1 MLILQQSCSCSIHD
15 FLLLILLH
23 GNESFQTEISRHHSY
38 YSKMKILFKNCNRLI
53 TALVIALSTE
63 IIIINNNNVAHAL
76 NVLVVGGSGRVG
88 GSTVRWIKT
97 LSDRQQQQQNELD
110 ALGPA
115 IITVGGRRR
124 ESYEAALRNNV
135 IPPEVDFLSLDVDGD
150 EILLQQ
156 TLQQWQSSCNEN
168 DNENQQQQHK
178 KNNKPKCLV
187 VHTGG
192 PFQGR
197 TKPTLLSTCLSLSIP
212 YVDVCDEWE
221 LAETSKSTLH
231 SIAREKNVPCII
243 SCGIWPGVSALMA
256 KEGAESLASK
266 LCSSYSNDVEGTAA
280 GDEWTKE
287 TKVEIESIDYS
298 FFTAG
303 TGNAGPTIVSATF
316 LLLATPVITF
326 LNGLRADKEPWTEM
340 KQIDFGKGV
349 GNRLV
354 WLLDNPDVPSTALYL
369 NSGNQHDDDD
379 TAKVVP
385 NVSSRFG
392 TAPLVWNYLFG
403 GMKVLPRSLL
413 YNRNAMQA
421 FALFSEPIIRLVD
434 RLVGATN
441 AMRVDV
447 TGCALRRDGTKV
459 GRETI
464 TLRVAHDDL
473 EMCVGLAT
481 AAFALE
487 VARSMYDFGS
497 GDGATPTVLP
507 GVFFPVELGKRA
519 RENILEVVK
528 EDAFVYELGK

>member
-1 MLILQQSCSCSIHD
+1 
-15 FLLLILLH
+15 
-23 GNESFQTEISRHHSY
+23 
-38 YSKMKILFKNCNRLI
+38 MKILFQECYCKT
-53 TALVIALSTE
+53 TALIIALSTV
-63 IIIINNNNVAHAL
+63 IIINSNNAAHAL

-97 LSDRQQQQQNELD
+97 LSDRQQEQHHHQQQQQQQQSQIELD
-110 ALGPA
+110 TLGPA

-135 IPPEVDFLSLDVDGD
+135 IPPEVEFLSLDVDGD
-150 EILLQQ
+150 GILLKQ
-156 TLQQWQSSCNEN
+156 TLQQWQSSCNGYDDEN
-168 DNENQQQQHK
+168 RQSQQQQQRQQQH
-178 KNNKPKCLV
+178 NKPKCLV

-221 LAETSKSTLH
+221 LAETSKSKLH
-231 SIAREKNVPCII
+231 SMAREKNVPCII

-266 LCSSYSNDVEGTAA
+266 LRSSYCNDEEGTAA
-280 GDEWTKE
+280 GDESTKE
-287 TKVEIESIDYS
+287 TKAEIESIDYS

-326 LNGLRADKEPWTEM
+326 LNGRRADKEPWTEM

-349 GNRLV
+349 GDRLV

-369 NSGNQHDDDD
+369 NCRHQHNDDDGDD
-379 TAKVVP
+379 TANVVP

-447 TGCALRRDGTKV
+447 TGCVVRRDGTKE
-459 GRETI
+459 GRETV

-487 VARSMYDFGS
+487 VARSMYGS
-497 GDGATPTVLP
+497 GSEDDATPTVLP